1 MTARRSP
8 FLALALLAA
17 LLAFTPRSARAAD
30 EVEHA
35 ATTAQNAAGQHGSA
49 AGSHAAGEA
58 HEEPSL
64 LQGPKESLITAI
76 TTLIVFLILVA
87 VLGKFAW
94 GPIATGLKARE
105 DKIRKDIADAEAAR
119 ARAEATLREYN
130 TKLAA
135 AEGQIRDMLSK
146 ATADAETIATNIRA
160 RAQVE
165 SEEIKERANKDIETA
180 RDQAIAQVHSEAVN
194 LSTIMA
200 EKILHRNLN
209 PDDQR
214 DLLARSLE
222 QLQTISRN

>member
-1 MTARRSP
+1 MTARRRST
-8 FLALALLAA
+8 FLALALLTA
-17 LLAFTPRSARAAD
+17 LFAFTPRLALAA
-30 EVEHA
+30 EPEHA
-35 ATTAQNAAGQHGSA
+35 GASAGATGA
-49 AGSHAAGEA
+49 HA
-58 HEEPSL
+58 EEEKPNL
-64 LQGPKESLITAI
+64 LRPANESLITAI

-105 DKIRKDIADAEAAR
+105 DKIRKDIADAEATR

-130 TKLAA
+130 TKLAT
-135 AEGQIRDMLSK
+135 AEGQIRELLSK
-146 ATADAETIATNIRA
+146 ATADAENIATNIRA
-160 RAQVE
+160 RAQQE
-165 SEEIKERANKDIETA
+165 SEEIKERANRDIETA
-180 RDQAIAQVHSEAVN
+180 RDQAIGQIHNEAVN
-194 LSTIMA
+194 LATNIA